1 MLGDLNMTNSAF
13 DDWFKYLFQVV
24 FLFAEAI
31 TTLLS
36 FPKKGIWIDPKIE
49 LQAKTV
55 KQLKK
60 MLVGVQR
67 ISNLKKDQLIDLV
80 ILQS

>member
-1 MLGDLNMTNSAF
+1 MTNSAF
-13 DDWFKYLFQVV
+13 EDWFQFLICAV
-24 FLFAEAI
+24 FLFIEAVEV
-31 TTLLS
+31 LLS

-49 LQAKTV
+49 LQTKTV
-55 KQLKK
+55 KQLKQ

-80 ILQS
+80 VLQS